1 MNMKKVLALALAL
14 VLIVGATVAGTVA
27 WLMDKT
33 ENVTNTFTVGNINI
47 DLKEHELDSENNT
60 LLEGSANEVTSEDE
74 YKILPGTS
82 QPKDPFV
89 TIEKDSEDCYVFV
102 QIKEV
107 NNYDPKYIDWAIAD
121 GWTWLETT
129 NANTDNTIYTYYR
142 TDNYDGPNEAVYNVL
157 ACPANTD
164 YTNGGVKYPD
174 TLVKADLDAL
184 YKTQDN
190 DNGTPDNTSDDFQ
203 ETVVDS
209 TKQPQLIFKAFAVQV
224 EAGDVDAAWDA
235 VNDTEKLS

>member
-47 DLKEHELDSENNT
+47 DLKEHELDSVTNV
-60 LLEGSANEVTSEDE
+60 LESNEVISEDE

-121 GWTWLETT
+121 GWKLLETT

-142 TDNYDGPNEAVYNVL
+142 ADNYDGPNEAVYNVL

-184 YKTQDN
+184 YKTQTN
-190 DNGTPDNTSDDFQ
+190 DSGTPDDTSDDVH

-224 EAGDVDAAWDA
+224 EAGDVDAAWAAVDA
-235 VNDTEKLS
+235 GEKLTA